1 MNVNGSTPFTQKV
14 IHFDFKLSIWMRY
27 SVSHYCK
34 SLWKDRD
41 GIMLPSSATHKLL
54 LPSLEAVNIAYGAL

>member
-1 MNVNGSTPFTQKV
+1 MQPKWKYPFYAEGST
-14 IHFDFKLSIWMRY
+14 FDFNLSIWMSY

-34 SLWKDRD
+34 SMWKHRD

-54 LPSLEAVNIAYGAL
+54 LPKLDRVNIAYGAL

>member
-1 MNVNGSTPFTQKV
+1 MEKTPFMQKV
-14 IHFDFKLSIWMRY
+14 IHLDFKLSIRMSY
-27 SVSHYCK
+27 SVFHYCK

-54 LPSLEAVNIAYGAL
+54 LPSSEVVNIAYGAL